1 MAGPNTFKIVWSFV
15 GPLGSTWNE
24 VYYTTGSNPAQAI
37 AISAGA
43 ADSRLWL
50 LHKTCTW
57 QSISAADVANLRS
70 TATRRTNWGGQYPGP
85 NPNLP
90 DLGSPAETALV
101 AQLVGINGGSRKIWL
116 RGIPQALVGT
126 DPNTGSSIF
135 GPATRQYFNMY
146 ISAIAAQGYGVRA
159 LTATP
164 RYQISAIAN
173 GPAPGTATLTYT
185 VPAGQNPPSFVAGSQ
200 VSLRQADKKQFPGLL
215 GYFTVLNT
223 GPLSITVRYTLP
235 NAMPPTSGLGYL
247 RQVVYNNVSVF
258 DPVRCNLAY
267 WGSHDTRVFTQR
279 SRGARRAARIRSL
292 A

>member
-1 MAGPNTFKIVWSFV
+1 VAGPNTYKIVWSFV

-24 VYYTTGSNPAQAI
+24 VYYTNASNPAQAI
-37 AISAGA
+37 SIGTGA

-57 QSISAADVANLRS
+57 QSISASDVANPRS
-70 TATRRTNWGGQYPGP
+70 TATRRTNFQGAYPGP
-85 NPNLP
+85 DPGLP
-90 DLGSPAETALV
+90 DLGSPAETSLV
-101 AQLVGINGGSRKIWL
+101 AQLVGTNGGSRKIWM
-116 RGIPQALVGT
+116 RGIPAALVGT
-126 DPNTGSSIF
+126 NPNTGVSLF
-135 GPATRQYFNMY
+135 GPATRQYFSSY
-146 ISAIAAQGYGVRA
+146 ISGIAAQGYGVRT

-173 GPAPGTATLTYT
+173 GPAPGTTTLTYT
-185 VPAGQNPPSFVAGSQ
+185 VPAGQNPPMFIAGSQ
-200 VSLRQADKKQFPGLL
+200 VSVRQADQKQFPSLL

-223 GPLSITVRYTLP
+223 GPSSITVRYTLP
-235 NAMPPTSGLGYL
+235 NAMPPSAGLGYL

-258 DPVRCNLAY
+258 DPARCIPAY

-279 SRGARRAARIRSL
+279 SRGARRARRIRSL